1 MNATETKPGPD
12 LSTLVAELRT
22 KRDALAAAVETA
34 REATAALR
42 DGIIRVRPL
51 GLLTVDE
58 MTEAVARD
66 RNYVDSVWSTFGAT
80 QKGKQT
86 RVAVENADPEVA
98 RTAYDTL
105 HKLADDQRR
114 TTEREKAARAERDA
128 LVASVYAAKT
138 LGPSAIAAEVGVDR
152 NHVLRIAR
160 RAGIKPQ
167 HRKIAR
173 NQYTAK

>member
-1 MNATETKPGPD
+1 MSKTVETTPEA
-12 LSTLVAELRT
+12 AEAVSKLRA
-22 KRDALAAAVETA
+22 KRDELADAVATA
-34 REATAALR
+34 SEATVRLR
-42 DGIIRVRPL
+42 QGIIEIRPS

-58 MTEAVARD
+58 MTEAVDRD

-86 RVAVENADPEVA
+86 RVAVENADPEAA
-98 RTAYDTL
+98 RTAYDKL

-114 TTEREKAARAERDA
+114 TAGVEKRVRAERDS
-128 LVASVYAAKT
+128 LVAGTYKAKT
-138 LGPSAIAAEVGVDR
+138 LGPSAIAAAVGVDR

-160 RAGIKPQ
+160 KAGVKPQ